1 MIPITI
7 SLQSKLR
14 LQWLTR
20 SRSVEEDRGVRN
32 RYEVRKHPKRN
43 CPQNLDPGSTVV
55 EEETLTGAGVRTG
68 PSGLSS
74 TERKPQQRQLSV
86 ESSSVGND

>member
-1 MIPITI
+1 
-7 SLQSKLR
+7 
-14 LQWLTR
+14 LTL
-20 SRSVEEDRGVRN
+20 VEEDRGVRN
-32 RYEVRKHPKRN
+32 RYEVRKHPKRK

-55 EEETLTGAGVRTG
+55 LTGAGVRTG

-86 ESSSVGND
+86 ESSSIGND